1 MIRAAVPS
9 SGAMRRPLRLVL
21 IGLGV
26 VLAGLMAVGYS
37 FIFRGVA
44 TAPDATL
51 GTVEVPGPGDVV
63 ATASLDDGT
72 PIFVVSF
79 DGTLN
84 VLDARSPVPE
94 GSLPLLAAWCEPLAA
109 FDTGASSIDID
120 PVNRLGFDADGTAF
134 GPFESRGLTR
144 YAIQRDERELVILS
158 SSTQAGGR
166 IDEPPDCPAGAE
178 HVMHRPEP
186 GEVFDPSVA
195 IDAEP
200 PGVIWLEGT
209 LRAIGNQ
216 ALLCDGIDTTHES
229 CASGAVARGIDPAT
243 IAAEGTAGL
252 FIGVVRDGGIV
263 GLAHALVLT
272 RIGAR
277 P

>member
-1 MIRAAVPS
+1 MIRADVPS
-9 SGAMRRPLRLVL
+9 SGAMRRPFRLVV

-51 GTVEVPGPGDVV
+51 GTVEMPGPGDTV
-63 ATASLDDGT
+63 AAATLDDGT

-79 DGTLN
+79 GGTLN
-84 VLDARSPVPE
+84 VLDARVPV
-94 GSLPLLAAWCEPLAA
+94 GGLAVPVLVAWCDAIGA
-109 FDTGASSIDID
+109 FGTGPIVEGDL
-120 PVNRLGFDADGTAF
+120 VGTLGFEPDGTGF
-134 GPFESRGLTR
+134 GLGPSEGLTR
-144 YAIQRDERELVILS
+144 YGLRREGDRLVILS
-158 SSTQAGGR
+158 SSTKAGGD
-166 IDEPPDCPAGAE
+166 IGPLPDCPAGAE
-178 HVMHRPEP
+178 QLMHRPEP

-195 IDAEP
+195 IESEP

-209 LRAIGNQ
+209 LRAIGEQ
-216 ALLCDGIDTTHES
+216 AVLCDGIDTTLES
-229 CASGAVARGIDPAT
+229 CANGAVARGMDPAT

-252 FIGVVRDGGIV
+252 FIGVVRDDGIV

-272 RIGAR
+272 ESER

>member
-1 MIRAAVPS
+1 MIRAVVPS
-9 SGAMRRPLRLVL
+9 SGAMRRPLRLVV

-51 GTVEVPGPGDVV
+51 GSVEVPGPGDGI
-63 ATASLDDGT
+63 ATAALDDGT
-72 PIFVVSF
+72 PVFVVNNG
-79 DGTLN
+79 GTVN
-84 VLDARSPVPE
+84 VLDARTPVGAGTVPT
-94 GSLPLLAAWCEPLAA
+94 LVAWCDAIGA
-109 FDTGASSIDID
+109 FETGRIGEGDL
-120 PVNRLGFDADGTAF
+120 VGTLGFEPDGTAF
-134 GPFESRGLTR
+134 GLFESPGLTR
-144 YAIQRDERELVILS
+144 YALRREADRLVILS

-166 IDEPPDCPAGAE
+166 IDELPNCPAGGG
-178 HVMHRPEP
+178 HIMHRPEP

-195 IDAEP
+195 LESEP

-216 ALLCDGIDTTHES
+216 ALLCDGNDTTAES

-243 IAAEGTAGL
+243 IAPEGTAGL
-252 FIGVVRDGGIV
+252 FMGVVRDDGIV

-272 RIGAR
+272 EVEGS
-277 P
+277 